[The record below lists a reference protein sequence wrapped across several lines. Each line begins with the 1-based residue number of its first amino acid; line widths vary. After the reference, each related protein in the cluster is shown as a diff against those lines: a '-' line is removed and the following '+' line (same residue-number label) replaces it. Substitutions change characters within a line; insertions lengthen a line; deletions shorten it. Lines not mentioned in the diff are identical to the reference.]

1 MNKSSAFV
9 DVSQHMIITNEYFI
23 KLGPRDSGEV
33 LVECLTCVFCCLSE
47 GVQLLCLIDKAAD
60 ACRYLQTYGEWNR
73 AAWLA
78 KVTQHDA
85 VHQQETSRS
94 FCECWKRSN

>member
-1 MNKSSAFV
+1 MNV
-9 DVSQHMIITNEYFI
+9 LLNWIQ
-23 KLGPRDSGEV
+23 EV
-33 LVECLTCVFCCLSE
+33 FVECLTCVFFCLSE

-78 KVTQHDA
+78 KVTRHDA

-94 FCECWKRSN
+94 FVIVGNESIRLP